1 MGQLDGKSTI
11 VTGASRGI
19 GAEIA
24 RLLAAE
30 GARVI
35 CAARTVREGDH
46 PLAGSLEN
54 TVGNIRQAGGEATP
68 VAVNISLPEDC
79 EKLVQETRAIYGPV
93 DLLVNNAALTYYIPV
108 KEYPLNRWMRSWA
121 VNFHAP
127 FLLSKLVL
135 EDMIPRSSGA
145 IVNIS
150 SGAAVGPGR
159 GPYATLPQTAV
170 VLVMARRRPPWNV
183 SLRGW
188 RWRCTNTASRSP
200 ALPHPRWCRRPEP
213 SFITWLAGWTTPA
226 ASRRS

>member
-1 MGQLDGKSTI
+1 MGKLDGKAAI

-24 RLLAAE
+24 RTLAAE

-35 CAARTVREGDH
+35 WAARTLREGDH
-46 PLAGSLEN
+46 PLAGSLEH

-68 VAVNISLPEDC
+68 VPVNISLPEDC

-108 KEYPLNRWMRSWA
+108 KDYPLNRWMRSWA

-135 EDMIPRSSGA
+135 EDMIPRGSGA

-150 SGAAVGPGR
+150 SAAAVGPGR
-159 GPYATLPQTAV
+159 GPYPDAPPAAAAPA
-170 VLVMARRRPPWNV
+170 MARRRPPWNV

-188 RWRCTNTASRSP
+188 RWRCTNTASQSP
-200 ALPHPRWCRRPEP
+200 ALLPPRWCRRPEP
-213 SFITWLAGWTTPA
+213 SFITWLAAWTTPG

>member
-1 MGQLDGKSTI
+1 MGQLNGKAAI

-24 RLLAAE
+24 LTLAAE

-46 PLAGSLEN
+46 PLSGSLEH
-54 TVGNIRQAGGEATP
+54 TVENIRQAGGEATP

-108 KEYPLNRWMRSWA
+108 KDYPFNRWMRSWA

-135 EDMIPRSSGA
+135 EDMISQSRGA
-145 IVNIS
+145 IINIS
-150 SGAAVGPGR
+150 SAAAVGPGR
-159 GPYATLPQTAV
+159 GPYSDAPSGGGTCYGAEK
-170 VLVMARRRPPWNV
+170 A
-183 SLRGW
+183 
-188 RWRCTNTASRSP
+188 
-200 ALPHPRWCRRPEP
+200 ALER
-213 SFITWLAGWTTPA
+213 FTQGLAMEVY
-226 ASRRS
+226 